1 MDKYYFT
8 LPFPLQLRKTK
19 TINPNIIVMTV
30 DEKVEELKI
39 YFKNKEE
46 AITYVKSEITTLKF
60 YIEDEPSLKN
70 IMQPNIDFYKQVLK
84 KL

>member
-1 MDKYYFT
+1 MKE
-8 LPFPLQLRKTK
+8 
-19 TINPNIIVMTV
+19 V

-39 YFKNKEE
+39 YFKNRGE
-46 AITYVKSEITTLKF
+46 AITYVKNKITTLKF

-70 IMQPNIDFYKQVLK
+70 VMQPNIDFYKQVLK

>member
-1 MDKYYFT
+1 
-8 LPFPLQLRKTK
+8 
-19 TINPNIIVMTV
+19 MTV

-39 YFKNKEE
+39 YFKNMEE

-70 IMQPNIDFYKQVLK
+70 VMQPNIDFYKQVLK

>member
-1 MDKYYFT
+1 
-8 LPFPLQLRKTK
+8 
-19 TINPNIIVMTV
+19 MTV

-70 IMQPNIDFYKQVLK
+70 VMQPNIDFYKQVLK
-84 KL
+84 NYESTNN

>member
-1 MDKYYFT
+1 
-8 LPFPLQLRKTK
+8 
-19 TINPNIIVMTV
+19 MTV

>member
-1 MDKYYFT
+1 
-8 LPFPLQLRKTK
+8 
-19 TINPNIIVMTV
+19 MTV

-39 YFKNKEE
+39 YFKNKGE

-84 KL
+84 NYESINN

>member
-1 MDKYYFT
+1 
-8 LPFPLQLRKTK
+8 
-19 TINPNIIVMTV
+19 MTV

-60 YIEDEPSLKN
+60 YIEDGPSLKN

>member
-1 MDKYYFT
+1 
-8 LPFPLQLRKTK
+8 
-19 TINPNIIVMTV
+19 MTV

-39 YFKNKEE
+39 CFKNKEE

>member
-1 MDKYYFT
+1 
-8 LPFPLQLRKTK
+8 
-19 TINPNIIVMTV
+19 MTV

-39 YFKNKEE
+39 YFKNREE

-70 IMQPNIDFYKQVLK
+70 VMQPNIDFYKQVLK

>member
-1 MDKYYFT
+1 
-8 LPFPLQLRKTK
+8 
-19 TINPNIIVMTV
+19 MTV

-39 YFKNKEE
+39 YFKNREE
-46 AITYVKSEITTLKF
+46 AITYVKSEITTFKF

-70 IMQPNIDFYKQVLK
+70 VMQPNIDFYKQVLK

>member
-1 MDKYYFT
+1 
-8 LPFPLQLRKTK
+8 
-19 TINPNIIVMTV
+19 MTV

-60 YIEDEPSLKN
+60 YIEDETSLKN

>member
-1 MDKYYFT
+1 
-8 LPFPLQLRKTK
+8 
-19 TINPNIIVMTV
+19 MTV

-84 KL
+84 NYESTNK

>member
-1 MDKYYFT
+1 
-8 LPFPLQLRKTK
+8 
-19 TINPNIIVMTV
+19 MTV

-70 IMQPNIDFYKQVLK
+70 VMQPNIDFYKQVLK

>member
-1 MDKYYFT
+1 
-8 LPFPLQLRKTK
+8 
-19 TINPNIIVMTV
+19 MTV

-70 IMQPNIDFYKQVLK
+70 IMQPNIDFYKQLINI
-84 KL
+84 LL

>member
-1 MDKYYFT
+1 
-8 LPFPLQLRKTK
+8 
-19 TINPNIIVMTV
+19 MTV

-84 KL
+84 NYESTNN

>member
-1 MDKYYFT
+1 
-8 LPFPLQLRKTK
+8 
-19 TINPNIIVMTV
+19 MTV

-39 YFKNKEE
+39 YFKNREE